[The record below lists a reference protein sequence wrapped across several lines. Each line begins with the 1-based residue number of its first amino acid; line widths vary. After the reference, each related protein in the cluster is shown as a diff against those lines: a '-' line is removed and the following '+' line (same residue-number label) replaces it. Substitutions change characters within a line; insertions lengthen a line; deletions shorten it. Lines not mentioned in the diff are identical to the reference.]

1 MRFSGL
7 LGMTF
12 ALAFAGCLVFEMPFV
27 ALERAVSTGRRLNLS
42 LPPRMNLDKLSDE
55 IPRIFATLSVC
66 PSGAKPK
73 NAKRSRRDEEDCAP
87 LREQAAVTSV

>member
-27 ALERAVSTGRRLNLS
+27 ALERAVSTGTFQTYLSIRR
-42 LPPRMNLDKLSDE
+42 
-55 IPRIFATLSVC
+55 
-66 PSGAKPK
+66 
-73 NAKRSRRDEEDCAP
+73 
-87 LREQAAVTSV
+87 